1 MSQNRN
7 QLNWIIGVGTYGALV
22 VGIIACLGAIVN
34 ILRVDWT
41 SAGICLVA
49 AGLSFGLLANA
60 VLP

>member
-1 MSQNRN
+1 MSESRN
-7 QLNWIIGVGTYGALV
+7 QLNWIIGFGTYGALV

-34 ILRVDWT
+34 ILRMDWT
-41 SAGICLVA
+41 AAGICLVA